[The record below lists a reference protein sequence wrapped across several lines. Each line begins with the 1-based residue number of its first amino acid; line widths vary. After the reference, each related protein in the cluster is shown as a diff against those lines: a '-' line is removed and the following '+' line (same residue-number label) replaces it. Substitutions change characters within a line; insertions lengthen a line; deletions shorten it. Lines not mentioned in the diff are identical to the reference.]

1 MGKKKVNYVIIG
13 AEEYLR
19 DLAVKTIKEDYDKFN
34 SLKLSKNSEELEGFE
49 FRVGNILEINGERL
63 VNDLNPDD
71 EEFYKISGEIVWGYI
86 TQIYSSGD
94 IYIDVF
100 FLNSATS
107 SIEAFSDDIFREVIY
122 DIDSCSNNFD
132 FIGNMQIHVEFDPEI
147 GDWAG
152 LEEAKLF
159 LQELPSLVKNDK
171 NTKKVLEK
179 YIKNDW

>member
-1 MGKKKVNYVIIG
+1 MGKKINYVIIS

-19 DLAVKTIKEDYDKFN
+19 DLAVKTMKEDYNEYN
-34 SLKLSKNSEELEGFE
+34 SLKLSKDSEKLEEFE

-63 VNDLNPDD
+63 VNDFNSDD
-71 EEFYKISGEIVWGYI
+71 EEFNKISGETVWGYI

-100 FLNSATS
+100 FLDSATP
-107 SIEAFSDDIFREVIY
+107 SIEAFVNDVFREVIY
-122 DIDSCSNNFD
+122 DIDSCNNNCD
-132 FIGNMQIHVEFDPEI
+132 YIGNMQIHVDFDPET
-147 GDWAG
+147 GDWSG